1 MYGGKCLPLHFSI
14 ICQAMGRRIKKMA
27 LWVSR
32 KSHLPVIV
40 VGGLV
45 VMVLFFNDETSMQLN
60 MQYQSRINEL
70 NAEIKLNR
78 DSAAYYKAKR
88 EAIVKGTE
96 SLEHIAREQ
105 YLMQRPTE
113 DVYILK

>member
-1 MYGGKCLPLHFSI
+1 
-14 ICQAMGRRIKKMA
+14 MGRRIKKMA

-60 MQYQSRINEL
+60 MQYR
-70 NAEIKLNR
+70 A
-78 DSAAYYKAKR
+78 
-88 EAIVKGTE
+88 V
-96 SLEHIAREQ
+96 
-105 YLMQRPTE
+105 
-113 DVYILK
+113 